1 MSITEENIDRMYAS
15 LPPSSKARQAD
26 NHWAFS
32 QYLSGHGTFGD
43 HIFDHAVLCK
53 DRVNGKYTWQIMC
66 SEFTLPDIKIGD

>member
-26 NHWAFS
+26 NPWAFS
-32 QYLSGHGTFGD
+32 QYRNGYGTFGD

-53 DRVNGKYTWQIMC
+53 DRDNGTYTWQIIC
-66 SEFTLPDIKIGD
+66 NELTLSDIKIGD